1 MSFYSKISNEIKQ
14 ILDSKSNHPLL
25 HENVTLVAVS
35 KQQPIEKIEDI
46 IKQGHTVFG
55 ENRVQEACEKWT
67 LLKEKNPHIELHMIG
82 HIQTNKAQFVV
93 SLFDVVETLDSEKLV
108 VALKQEER
116 KQQRKLRYFIQVNL
130 GDESQKTGIDVSDL
144 ERFIEFCNQEELDV
158 TGLMCIPPVDKHPA
172 PYFARL
178 SLLAK
183 KYHLKDVSMGMS
195 SDYPIALCMGAT
207 HIRLGTALFGERKY

>member
-1 MSFYSKISNEIKQ
+1 
-14 ILDSKSNHPLL
+14 
-25 HENVTLVAVS
+25 VAVS

-93 SLFDVVETLDSEKLV
+93 SLFDVVETLDSDKLV